1 MDRFL
6 YLTFDGLSRGAVYS
20 AFALA
25 LVLIWRA
32 ARIVNFAQGAMAVAT
47 AYAGYSVADA
57 TGSYWLGFVVA
68 ITGGLVLGAVVE
80 RVVMRFVD
88 RSSPLNGVVV
98 ALGLVLI
105 IQGVLGMIYGNEYR
119 PAPAP
124 FSRDAFEIGGVA
136 LLSRYDLFVFAA
148 VGAVVVLL
156 TLLFTRTSTG
166 LRMRAAA
173 FAPDVSRLLG
183 VPVGGMLTLG
193 WALAAAVGSLA
204 ASRSISP
211 PNCSIR
217 TGRCSCR
224 PPARFASPERPPPRR
239 RVANSR
245 WSGWYAPTTARPR
258 ASRLRIAPN
267 SGCRP
272 NCRRPCSAASS
283 TAGSPRLTW
292 SRASRAK
299 SSGLSSHFAS
309 CIPSGNVGNP

>member
-1 MDRFL
+1 VIIQGYRIEAFHRP
-6 YLTFDGLSRGAVYS
+6 YHRAVDET
-20 AFALA
+20 
-25 LVLIWRA
+25 I
-32 ARIVNFAQGAMAVAT
+32 T
-47 AYAGYSVADA
+47 SVAEA
-57 TGSYWLGFVVA
+57 TGSYWLGFAVA
-68 ITGGLVLGAVVE
+68 IAGGLVLGAVVE

-204 ASRSISP
+204 GMLVVPTELGLHPNAMDLLFISAFTAAVLGGLDSP
-211 PNCSIR
+211 VGAVAGGLLVGLLLAYVGGYLGATVAPMAVLILLVVVLLGRPDGLFGKAKAR
-217 TGRCSCR
+217 T
-224 PPARFASPERPPPRR
+224 A
-239 RVANSR
+239 
-245 WSGWYAPTTARPR
+245 
-258 ASRLRIAPN
+258 
-267 SGCRP
+267 
-272 NCRRPCSAASS
+272 
-283 TAGSPRLTW
+283 
-292 SRASRAK
+292 
-299 SSGLSSHFAS
+299 
-309 CIPSGNVGNP
+309 